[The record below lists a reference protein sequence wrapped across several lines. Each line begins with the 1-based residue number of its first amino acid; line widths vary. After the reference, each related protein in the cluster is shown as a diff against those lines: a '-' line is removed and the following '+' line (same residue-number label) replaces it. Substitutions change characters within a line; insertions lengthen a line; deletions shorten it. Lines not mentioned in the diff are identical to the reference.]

1 MFNCTVQWPWPS
13 AIGDRLTLGDIN
25 VASWGKSPY
34 CRDNLSNTQM
44 MLHNY
49 ASLRETILL
58 ANRIMDAQQA
68 SKDHIIA
75 PKLSKCVGIVRQIFD
90 AGPKKGREILAQNR
104 TKFNELTSRSFY
116 EPDRSDED

>member
-1 MFNCTVQWPWPS
+1 
-13 AIGDRLTLGDIN
+13 
-25 VASWGKSPY
+25 
-34 CRDNLSNTQM
+34 M

-68 SKDHIIA
+68 SQHHIIA

-90 AGPKKGREILAQNR
+90 AGPIKGREILEQNR
-104 TKFNELTSRSFY
+104 TKFNGLINRDFY
-116 EPDRSDED
+116 EPDRSEED